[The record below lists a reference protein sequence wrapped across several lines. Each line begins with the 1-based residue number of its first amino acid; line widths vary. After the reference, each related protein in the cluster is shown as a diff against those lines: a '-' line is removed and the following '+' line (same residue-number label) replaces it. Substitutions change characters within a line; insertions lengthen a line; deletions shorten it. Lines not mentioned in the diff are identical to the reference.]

1 MLSFVEF
8 LNLTEDL
15 FKLKRV
21 PIEERWVVC
30 SVHFRVGCKNFGD
43 DEKLREISQKS
54 VKKTDTEE
62 DELKLSKKCKTQSR

>member
-1 MLSFVEF
+1 M
-8 LNLTEDL
+8 
-15 FKLKRV
+15 
-21 PIEERWVVC
+21 EERWVVC